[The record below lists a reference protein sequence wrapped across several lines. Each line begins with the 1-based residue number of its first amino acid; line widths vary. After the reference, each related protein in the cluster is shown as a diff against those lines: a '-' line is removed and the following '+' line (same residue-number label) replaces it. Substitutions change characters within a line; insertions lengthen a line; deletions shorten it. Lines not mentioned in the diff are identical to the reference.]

1 MKTHTTTQ
9 IAIGSL
15 LLVASAAHAGER
27 MGRLSEELFRSHAAD
42 LAAADGTAGRPS
54 AQQTWD
60 TTVRSARDPA
70 AICSAVRSRIRYAAD
85 TVPEDEWREGHQTWE
100 RRAGDC
106 DDFAACV
113 DTMCKEK
120 GEESSLYVVASKTT
134 GAAHAVVIGNSNGR
148 MWMSSNGAYE
158 NVNSLED
165 AKDKIARQ
173 NGWYTSDVR
182 MRETAARESEVLR

>member
-1 MKTHTTTQ
+1 MRTNSRTRIVIVTL
-9 IAIGSL
+9 I
-15 LLVASAAHAGER
+15 LVASAVHAQER
-27 MGRLSEELFRSHAAD
+27 TGRLSAELFRSHAAS
-42 LAAADGTAGRPS
+42 LAVADGTSGRPS

-60 TTVRSARDPA
+60 TTARTARDPE
-70 AICSAVRSRIRYAAD
+70 AICGAVRSRVKYAAD

-106 DDFAACV
+106 DDFAVCV

-120 GEESSLYVVASKTT
+120 GEASSLYVVASKTT

-182 MRETAARESEVLR
+182 MREQQKQEDKQ